1 VRGLGFAREPVTIEA
16 EGPLRGEGMTQAVR
30 AALTNAGVPI
40 EQIDHRISDV
50 SGEQYR
56 FKELAL
62 ALIRLLRER
71 KVDLGLWHPADCVG
85 ETGAAALPLM
95 LGVLLYGARKD
106 YLPGPLFLAHLSND
120 DDKRAALVLSA
131 ARGSA

>member
-1 VRGLGFAREPVTIEA
+1 VRGLGFAREPVTIEDDA
-16 EGPLRGEGMTQAVR
+16 PLRGEGMTGAVR
-30 AALTNAGVPI
+30 AALENAGIRI
-40 EQIDHRISDV
+40 EEINYRISDV

-71 KVDLGLWHPADCVG
+71 KVDLSIWHPADCVG

-95 LGVLLYGARKD
+95 LGVLFYGARKD
-106 YLPGPLFLAHLSND
+106 YLPGSVILAHLSND
-120 DDKRAALVLSA
+120 DDKRAALVVSA
-131 ARGSA
+131 ARGST